1 MIVSIFYPLLLYIQ
15 SHYSVTKGMF
25 FMGLGMDNMV
35 RVKTDSV
42 GRMIPEELDKEIKQA
57 KSQVGFSYKIP
68 NLHKP
73 YTRQVLVILYSIR
86 KH

>member
-1 MIVSIFYPLLLYIQ
+1 M
-15 SHYSVTKGMF
+15 TKGMF

-57 KSQVGFSYKIP
+57 KSQVSFSKKIS
-68 NLHKP
+68 NYRNEL

>member
-1 MIVSIFYPLLLYIQ
+1 M
-15 SHYSVTKGMF
+15 TKGMF

-57 KSQVGFSYKIP
+57 KSQVGFSKKIS
-68 NLHKP
+68 NYHKP
-73 YTRQVLVILYSIR
+73 HTSQVLVILYCIR